1 MYGQTRT
8 ASDFTNTNTFV
19 ADASG
24 EEDIPGVVEFNANI
38 SADSPVGQQ
47 YGLTKDYTLL
57 DSNEILGTYRQMIN
71 QYEYYS
77 NDAEYLSGYYDQ
89 LKTHLSPEEFN
100 AFRIFYKKAQDAKAG
115 N

>member
-1 MYGQTRT
+1 VYGQTRT
-8 ASDFTNTNTFV
+8 ASDFKSTNTFV

-24 EEDIPGVVEFNANI
+24 EETIPGIVEFNANI

-57 DSNEILGTYRQMIN
+57 DSNEILGTYREMIN

-77 NDAEYLSGYYDQ
+77 DTEYLSGYYDQ
-89 LKTHLSPEEFN
+89 LVKHLSPEEFN